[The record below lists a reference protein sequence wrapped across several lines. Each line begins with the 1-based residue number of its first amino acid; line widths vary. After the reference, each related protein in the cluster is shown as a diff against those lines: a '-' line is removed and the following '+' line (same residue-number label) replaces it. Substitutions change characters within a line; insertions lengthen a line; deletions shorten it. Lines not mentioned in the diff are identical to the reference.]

1 MKPEGSFEFYLL
13 MHNVS
18 VNSKPDHPPGKP
30 QGNFCERENSP
41 HPGHKES
48 AKPRPQGKKN
58 RAHPRGNYF
67 QKSSQR
73 KHKTRNRSYEK
84 QYRNADMFR
93 NIKIVKH
100 IEAQSF

>member
-18 VNSKPDHPPGKP
+18 VSSKPDHPPGKP

-58 RAHPRGNYF
+58 RAHPGAIIFKNPA
-67 QKSSQR
+67 KENT
-73 KHKTRNRSYEK
+73 KHETEVMKNSTEMLICLEISK
-84 QYRNADMFR
+84 
-93 NIKIVKH
+93 
-100 IEAQSF
+100 